1 MRKIFYIFPFLF
13 LLTACGQVNVDMLIK
28 DKFITDI
35 TMSSEGIPITSDAT
49 DKGYRNLVDPSY
61 KVFIEFDF
69 RGRTYQKTC
78 EIDEV
83 YWRQIQQG
91 QIFSRETMDGP
102 QWRCG
107 TLTAAIYTALKQ
119 QLYLN
124 QSLLF

>member
-1 MRKIFYIFPFLF
+1 MKKIFYIFPFL
-13 LLTACGQVNVDMLIK
+13 LLLAACGGRENIEFTIK

-35 TMSSEGIPITSDAT
+35 TMSSEGLSIVSDAI
-49 DKGYRNLVDPSY
+49 DKGYRKLVDPSH

-91 QIFSRETMDGP
+91 QIFSKETRNGP
-102 QWRCG
+102 QWSCG
-107 TLTAAIYTALKQ
+107 NLTRAMYIAFRQ
-119 QLYLN
+119 QPTE
-124 QSLLF
+124 

>member
-1 MRKIFYIFPFLF
+1 MRKIFYVFPFL
-13 LLTACGQVNVDMLIK
+13 LLLAACGGRENVEMTIK

-35 TMSSEGIPITSDAT
+35 TMGSEGFPITFDAT
-49 DKGYRNLVDPSY
+49 DKGYRTLVDPSY

-69 RGRTYQKTC
+69 RGRTFQKTC

-102 QWRCG
+102 RWRCA
-107 TLTAAIYTALKQ
+107 TLIAAIYIALKQ
-119 QLYLN
+119 KPN
-124 QSLLF
+124 E